1 MTSRRRIAVAM
12 SGGVDSSVAAAL
24 LRDAG
29 EDAFGLM
36 LRLSGEDAG
45 PANRCCAPADV
56 AAARQVAGQLDFPF
70 YVVDA
75 REAFEQSVISPFLS
89 GYAQGLTPNPCIEC
103 NRSIRWGVLLEHALA
118 FGATHLATG
127 HYARVEHLDG
137 GHILRTGL
145 DARKD
150 QSYVLHVLTQS
161 HLAHAIFPLG
171 ELTKEQVRAHARELR
186 LPVADRHE
194 SQDLC
199 FVDGDYRAFL
209 AARGVA
215 PNPGPILGLEG
226 EHLGQHSGLA
236 HYTLGQRQGLGI
248 ASRQA
253 LYVVEKDRARNALI
267 VGRREQVGRQRF
279 DLAHVNWI
287 AGAPPAPTF
296 EAHAQVRYHAV
307 RLRARVECRSD
318 GRAAVELEATQP
330 DVAPGQ
336 SAVFFAGDICLGGG
350 IIQP

>member
-1 MTSRRRIAVAM
+1 MTSGRRIAVAM

-24 LRDAG
+24 LHEAG
-29 EDAFGLM
+29 QDAFGLM
-36 LRLSGEDAG
+36 LRLSDEETG

-56 AAARQVAGQLDFPF
+56 SAARQVTNQLGLPF
-70 YVVDA
+70 YVIDA
-75 REAFEQSVISPFLS
+75 REAFERWVVAGFLS
-89 GYAQGLTPNPCIEC
+89 GYAQGITPNPCIEC
-103 NRSIRWGVLLEHALA
+103 NRSIRWGFLLEHALA

-127 HYARVEHLDG
+127 HYARVETQDGRHL
-137 GHILRTGL
+137 LRAGF
-145 DARKD
+145 DVRKD

-161 HLAHAIFPLG
+161 QLAHAVFPLG
-171 ELTKEQVRAHARELR
+171 GLTKDQVRARARELG

-209 AARGVA
+209 AARGVVSR
-215 PNPGPILGLEG
+215 PGPILGPTG
-226 EHLGQHSGLA
+226 ELLGQHGGLA

-253 LYVVEKDRARNALI
+253 LYVLEKDRPRNALI
-267 VGRREQVGRQRF
+267 VGPREQVGRQRF
-279 DLAHVNWI
+279 DLAQVNWI
-287 AGAPPAPTF
+287 AGAPPAPSF
-296 EAHAQVRYHAV
+296 EAQAQVRYHAGPV
-307 RLRARVECRSD
+307 RARVECTAD
-318 GRAAVELEATQP
+318 ARAAVELEARQP

-336 SAVFFAGDICLGGG
+336 SAVFYTGDICLGGG

>member
-1 MTSRRRIAVAM
+1 MNSGRRIAVAM

-24 LRDAG
+24 LHAAG
-29 EDAFGLM
+29 EDVFGLM
-36 LRLSGEDAG
+36 LRLSDEGAG

-56 AAARQVAGQLDFPF
+56 AAARQVATQLGFPF

-75 REAFEQSVISPFLS
+75 REAFERYVISPFVG
-89 GYAQGLTPNPCIEC
+89 GYAQGITPNPCIEC
-103 NRSIRWGVLLEHALA
+103 NRSIRWGFLLDHALA

-127 HYARVEHLDG
+127 HYARVEERDG
-137 GHILRTGL
+137 RQRLRAGL

-161 HLAHAIFPLG
+161 QLARAVFPLG
-171 ELTKEQVRAHARELR
+171 VLSKDQVRAHARDLH
-186 LPVADRHE
+186 LTVADRHE

-215 PNPGPILGLEG
+215 AQPGPILGPAGDL
-226 EHLGQHSGLA
+226 LGQHSGLA

-248 ASRQA
+248 ASPQA
-253 LYVVEKDRARNALI
+253 LYVLEKDRARNALI
-267 VGRREQVGRQRF
+267 VGPRELVGRQRF
-279 DLAHVNWI
+279 QIAGVNWI
-287 AGAPPAPTF
+287 AGAPPAPSF
-296 EAHAQVRYHAV
+296 EAQAQVRYHAD
-307 RLRARVECRSD
+307 RLHARVECHEYA
-318 GRAAVELEATQP
+318 RAAVELEARQP

-336 SAVFFAGDICLGGG
+336 SAVFFAGDLCLGGG
-350 IIQP
+350 IIQA